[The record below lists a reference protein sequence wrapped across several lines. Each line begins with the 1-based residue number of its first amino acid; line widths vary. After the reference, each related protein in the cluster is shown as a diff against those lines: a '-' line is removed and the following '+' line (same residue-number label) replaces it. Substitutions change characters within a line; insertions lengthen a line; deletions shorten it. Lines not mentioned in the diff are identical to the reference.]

1 MPRNHRC
8 LFFEIRHVGHS
19 LLYVIS
25 IFLSFL
31 SGLVSARA
39 FSILRFFFHFRFHF
53 ISLLYFLIRAL
64 QDCICMS
71 ICILMSYLHVYDV
84 HIRGMYVY

>member
-8 LFFEIRHVGHS
+8 LFFEIRHVCHS
-19 LLYVIS
+19 LLYIIS
-25 IFLSFL
+25 IYL

-39 FSILRFFFHFRFHF
+39 FSILRFFFILFHFRFHF

-64 QDCICMS
+64 QDCICIS
-71 ICILMSYLHVYDV
+71 ICILMNYLCMTY
-84 HIRGMYVY
+84 ILGAFMY